1 MATATTFWGRKAAV
15 EFIRSRGGPESV
27 FTLRV
32 MALLLDAPNG
42 KWVAK
47 AEKLPS
53 SPASY
58 VRAAKR
64 LCEAGFAVQIR
75 DGEKLTD
82 EYRLK
87 RNVGRI
93 SKIKRYYADQGE
105 FLSIEEL
112 SKRHAAKA
120 KGRKKFPPFV
130 YLRAEVDGEEVVFTP
145 VLPSET
151 EPLRVPIAEAFRYV
165 VRAKR
170 DVSC

>member
-1 MATATTFWGRKAAV
+1 MATATTFWGRKAAI

-32 MALLLDAPNG
+32 MALLLDAPDG

-64 LCEAGFAVQIR
+64 LCEAGFVIR
-75 DGEKLTD
+75 VKNGEKFTD
-82 EYRLK
+82 TYRLK
-87 RNVGRI
+87 RNVGQLPE
-93 SKIKRYYADQGE
+93 IKRYYADRVE

-112 SKRHAAKA
+112 AKRHAAKA
-120 KGRKKFPPFV
+120 KGRKTLATFA
-130 YLRAEVDGEEVVFTP
+130 YLRAEIDGADIVFTP
-145 VLPSET
+145 VRTSET
-151 EPLRVPIAEAFRYV
+151 ESLRVPLVEAFRYV
-165 VRAKR
+165 VRAKK